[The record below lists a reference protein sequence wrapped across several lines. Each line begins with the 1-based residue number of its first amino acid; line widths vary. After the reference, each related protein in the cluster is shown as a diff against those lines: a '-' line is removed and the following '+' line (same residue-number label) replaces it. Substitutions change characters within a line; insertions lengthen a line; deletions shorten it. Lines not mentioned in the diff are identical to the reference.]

1 MWARWMQ
8 GWTLHE
14 IGKLFDRAHTSM
26 PIKTRKPILRKQ
38 AGESTPSI
46 ALSTNTMGSLGAL
59 LREVR
64 ACKQCS
70 ASLPLGPRPVL
81 QCHTS
86 ARILIVGQAPGRKV
100 HESGIPFQDAS
111 GERLRSWLG
120 ITSELFYDERRVAIL
135 PMGFCFPGTGVS
147 GDLPPRPECAPAW
160 RNELLKHLRAVQL
173 TLVIGQFAQ
182 DYHLPNAGSSV
193 TEVVQSWRM
202 NLPSVIPLPHPSPRN
217 NRWLARNPWFEAEL
231 LPVLRKR
238 VALSLSDA

>member
-1 MWARWMQ
+1 
-8 GWTLHE
+8 
-14 IGKLFDRAHTSM
+14 M
-26 PIKTRKPILRKQ
+26 PMKTRTPSLRTQK
-38 AGESTPSI
+38 GESIPSI
-46 ALSTNTMGSLGAL
+46 RLNTSTKDSLEAL

-64 ACKQCS
+64 ACKICS
-70 ASLPLGPRPVL
+70 TNLPLGPRPVL
-81 QCHTS
+81 QCHAS

-120 ITSELFYDERRVAIL
+120 ITSEIFYDERRVAIL

-147 GDLPPRPECAPAW
+147 GDLPPRPDCAPAW
-160 RNELLKHLRAVQL
+160 RNELLYHLRSVQL

-193 TEVVQSWRM
+193 AEVVKSWRM
-202 NLPSVIPLPHPSPRN
+202 HLPSVIPLPHPSPRN
-217 NRWLARNPWFEAEL
+217 NRWFAQNPWFEAEL
-231 LPVLRKR
+231 LPVLKER

>member
-1 MWARWMQ
+1 
-8 GWTLHE
+8 
-14 IGKLFDRAHTSM
+14 M
-26 PIKTRKPILRKQ
+26 PMKTRTPSLRTQK
-38 AGESTPSI
+38 GESIPSI
-46 ALSTNTMGSLGAL
+46 RLNTSTKDSLEAL

-64 ACKQCS
+64 ACKICS
-70 ASLPLGPRPVL
+70 TNLPLGPRPVL
-81 QCHTS
+81 QCHAS
-86 ARILIVGQAPGRKV
+86 ARVLIVGQAPGRKV

-120 ITSELFYDERRVAIL
+120 ISSEIFYDERRVAIL

-147 GDLPPRPECAPAW
+147 GDLPPRPERAPAW

-202 NLPSVIPLPHPSPRN
+202 HLPSVIPLPHPSPRN

>member
-1 MWARWMQ
+1 M
-8 GWTLHE
+8 
-14 IGKLFDRAHTSM
+14 
-26 PIKTRKPILRKQ
+26 KTRTPSLRTQK
-38 AGESTPSI
+38 GESIPSI
-46 ALSTNTMGSLGAL
+46 RLNTSTKDSLEAL

-64 ACKQCS
+64 ACKICS
-70 ASLPLGPRPVL
+70 TNLPLGPRPVL
-81 QCHTS
+81 QCHAS
-86 ARILIVGQAPGRKV
+86 ARVLIVGQAPGRKV

-120 ITSELFYDERRVAIL
+120 ISSEIFYDERRVAIL

-182 DYHLPNAGSSV
+182 DYHLPNAGSLV

-202 NLPSVIPLPHPSPRN
+202 HLPSVIPLPHPSPRN
-217 NRWLARNPWFEAEL
+217 NRWLARNPWLEAEL